1 MRRNGL
7 HSNSGVKEHRCPSPS
22 SSGLPHPCVPSPSLP
37 RVAAPVY
44 PRTAPPA
51 PPSASRAFPAN
62 RARDAPNVPTAP
74 ISIPSTNAWQG
85 NPIDEVR
92 RRVERLVQTECGNGE
107 MCVTVTVAMGD
118 DDSYD
123 QCQFAS
129 TVPDTSDPIT
139 LKPGSTLTLL
149 TGTWPCETSSST
161 EPEPTESEPQ
171 PTESTPAP
179 TATQTVTNVRP
190 SG

>member
-1 MRRNGL
+1 MSLATLFRL
-7 HSNSGVKEHRCPSPS
+7 AALVCGVTLVAACGA
-22 SSGLPHPCVPSPSLP
+22 GLPTNGPASTAVGQPNVPGQP
-37 RVAAPVY
+37 RK
-44 PRTAPPA
+44 T
-51 PPSASRAFPAN
+51 
-62 RARDAPNVPTAP
+62 DAPNVPTAP

-92 RRVERLVQTECGNGE
+92 HRVEQLVRTECGNDE
-107 MCVTVTVAMGD
+107 LCITVNVAMGD

-129 TVPDTSDPIT
+129 TLPDTSDPIT

-149 TGTWPCETSSST
+149 TGTWPCETNSSS
-161 EPEPTESEPQ
+161 EPESTESEPQ
-171 PTESTPAP
+171 PTESEPAP
-179 TATQTVTNVRP
+179 TTTQTMTNVSP

>member
-1 MRRNGL
+1 MPPASFIRL
-7 HSNSGVKEHRCPSPS
+7 AALACVLTVVTACSGA
-22 SSGLPHPCVPSPSLP
+22 GLPTNDRESSAVAQPNVPGQP
-37 RVAAPVY
+37 RK
-44 PRTAPPA
+44 T
-51 PPSASRAFPAN
+51 
-62 RARDAPNVPTAP
+62 DAPNVPTAP

-92 RRVERLVQTECGNGE
+92 QRVERLIRKECANGE
-107 MCVTVTVAMGD
+107 LCITVKVAMGD

-129 TVPDTSDPIT
+129 TLPDTSDPIT

-149 TGTWPCETSSST
+149 TGTWPCETSSSS
-161 EPEPTESEPQ
+161 EPESTESEPL

-179 TATQTVTNVRP
+179 TTTETATDVRP